1 MKRLL
6 KVSLLHLL
14 DLKQEGRDLTHQDAD
29 HHLPQPLKAMDLDL
43 EQVLATNMSKQKKI
57 PKGVGDSIA
66 KFLEVTG
73 VQKVVKST
81 VKDCGCKKRQEKLNK
96 LFPYK

>member
-1 MKRLL
+1 MNKK
-6 KVSLLHLL
+6 KV
-14 DLKQEGRDLTHQDAD
+14 
-29 HHLPQPLKAMDLDL
+29 
-43 EQVLATNMSKQKKI
+43 

-66 KFLEVTG
+66 KFLEITG

-81 VKDCGCKKRQEKLNK
+81 VKDCGCKKRQERLNK

>member
-1 MKRLL
+1 
-6 KVSLLHLL
+6 
-14 DLKQEGRDLTHQDAD
+14 
-29 HHLPQPLKAMDLDL
+29 
-43 EQVLATNMSKQKKI
+43 MSKEKKV

-66 KFLEVTG
+66 RFLEVTG

>member
-1 MKRLL
+1 MALDQALGQSLGQALGQVIKMK
-6 KVSLLHLL
+6 K
-14 DLKQEGRDLTHQDAD
+14 E
-29 HHLPQPLKAMDLDL
+29 
-43 EQVLATNMSKQKKI
+43 KKI

-66 KFLEVTG
+66 KFLEITG

>member
-1 MKRLL
+1 MCLA
-6 KVSLLHLL
+6 HLL
-14 DLKQEGRDLTHQDAD
+14 RGSDLLEALTGLNPDQRHN
-29 HHLPQPLKAMDLDL
+29 PQDLDQDT
-43 EQVLATNMSKQKKI
+43 EMGKKKI
-57 PKGVGDSIA
+57 HKGVGDSIA
-66 KFLEVTG
+66 RFFEVTG

>member
-1 MKRLL
+1 MNLL
-6 KVSLLHLL
+6 MMI
-14 DLKQEGRDLTHQDAD
+14 AD
-29 HHLPQPLKAMDLDL
+29 PRHHHHLKDTGLVQDTK
-43 EQVLATNMSKQKKI
+43 MSKEKKV

-66 KFLEVTG
+66 RFLEVTG

>member
-1 MKRLL
+1 MRK
-6 KVSLLHLL
+6 
-14 DLKQEGRDLTHQDAD
+14 E
-29 HHLPQPLKAMDLDL
+29 
-43 EQVLATNMSKQKKI
+43 KKI

-66 KFLEVTG
+66 RFLEVTG

>member
-1 MKRLL
+1 MNKK
-6 KVSLLHLL
+6 KV
-14 DLKQEGRDLTHQDAD
+14 
-29 HHLPQPLKAMDLDL
+29 
-43 EQVLATNMSKQKKI
+43 

-73 VQKVVKST
+73 VQKVVKAT

>member
-1 MKRLL
+1 M
-6 KVSLLHLL
+6 VL
-14 DLKQEGRDLTHQDAD
+14 DLVL
-29 HHLPQPLKAMDLDL
+29 DLD
-43 EQVLATNMSKQKKI
+43 TNMGNHKKV

-73 VQKVVKST
+73 VQKVVKAT
-81 VKDCGCKKRQEKLNK
+81 IKDCGCKKRQEKLNK